1 MSHTLTE
8 QMICAASALL
18 EDNKTCLVGSGMP
31 LAATS
36 LAKKTHAPNLIMVFE
51 AGGFDPVFTRLP
63 LSVGESITFHKAIYA
78 GGMDDIMG
86 DAARGMID
94 YGFLGGAQIDPYGD
108 LNSTVIGDYFHPKA
122 RFPGSGGAN
131 DLGSLCWQT
140 IAIMRHEKFR
150 FKEKIDFITTPG
162 WLGGPDGRRKAGLP
176 TDEPLAMEI
185 VSFFPRPKSAPPPQ
199 RWPIAKPDASNIQKA
214 VEDALHGIVF
224 VNDSHVVS
232 IETHKR
238 YCVNGMEPQTRVE
251 VWTAGSKRGDVRP
264 RRQEG

>member
-18 EDNKTCLVGSGMP
+18 EDNKTCLDGSGMP
-31 LAATS
+31 LAAAS

-63 LSVGESITFHKAIYA
+63 LSVGESITFHKATYA

-150 FKEKIDFITTPG
+150 FMEKIDFITTPG
-162 WLGGPDGRRKAGLP
+162 WLGGPDGRKNAGLP
-176 TDEPLAMEI
+176 TNSGPFRVVTTLGLMGYDDETKRMELLGVYEGVNKDDVI
-185 VSFFPRPKSAPPPQ
+185 AATGFELIIKQDPEILPPP
-199 RWPIAKPDASNIQKA
+199 
-214 VEDALHGIVF
+214 
-224 VNDSHVVS
+224 
-232 IETHKR
+232 
-238 YCVNGMEPQTRVE
+238 
-251 VWTAGSKRGDVRP
+251 TAEQLRIFHEEIDTVGVISGKTKGKD
-264 RRQEG
+264 

>member
-1 MSHTLTE
+1 MKFTLTE
-8 QMICAASALL
+8 QMICTAANLL

-31 LAATS
+31 LAAGS

-63 LSVGESITFHKAIYA
+63 LSVGESITFYKATYA

-94 YGFLGGAQIDPYGD
+94 YGFLGGAQIDPYGN

-140 IAIMRHEKFR
+140 IAIMRHEKHR
-150 FKEKIDFITTPG
+150 FVEKIDFLTTPG
-162 WLGGPDGRRKAGLP
+162 YLDGPGARERAGLP
-176 TDEPLAMEI
+176 ADSGPHRVVTTLGLMGYDDETKRMELLGVYESVTKDDVVNATGFELI
-185 VSFFPRPKSAPPPQ
+185 IKKEPEILPPPTDDQ
-199 RWPIAKPDASNIQKA
+199 LRIFREEID
-214 VEDALHGIVF
+214 IVG
-224 VNDSHVVS
+224 VISG
-232 IETHKR
+232 K
-238 YCVNGMEPQTRVE
+238 
-251 VWTAGSKRGDVRP
+251 SKGKD
-264 RRQEG
+264 